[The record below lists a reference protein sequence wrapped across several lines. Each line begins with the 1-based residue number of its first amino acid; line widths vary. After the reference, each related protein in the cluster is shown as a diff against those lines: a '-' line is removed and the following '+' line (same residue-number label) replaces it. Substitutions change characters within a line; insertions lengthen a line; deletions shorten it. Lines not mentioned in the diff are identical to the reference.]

1 MKLYTTGCPQCKVLK
16 SKLDTAGINYE
27 VVDDIDLMRWLGIAS
42 APVLE
47 VDGQNLNFARA
58 IEWIKENTK

>member
-1 MKLYTTGCPQCKVLK
+1 MKLYTTGCPQCRVLK
-16 SKLDTAGINYE
+16 SKLDTARMNYE
-27 VVDDIDLMRWLGIAS
+27 VVDDIDLMHQLGITS

>member
-16 SKLDTAGINYE
+16 AKLDIAGMNYE
-27 VVDDIDLMRWLGIAS
+27 VIDDVDLMRQLGIAS

-47 VDGQNLNFARA
+47 VDGLSLNFARA